1 MKRLG
6 VIALAKGKRTRW
18 SQSARGVSAML
29 FIASMMYVA
38 DATRALDLKQL
49 RLSVAHVASSSISFV
64 QDPINAVVGVYD
76 GLRELAQLRADN
88 QRMRLEIAELSKW
101 QSRAVLLAEE
111 NARLSEMTKMV
122 RGGDDLLLTV
132 PDVVH
137 SAGPFGS
144 SVLVDIGGKGP
155 LSEGV
160 AARTSKG
167 LIGRVHSSDA
177 DDARILLINDATSRV
192 PARFGDDYVGLVSGT
207 EWGGLLLFAVEGD
220 ARPVVGD
227 FLVTRSLE
235 GILPAD
241 IPIGLIED
249 DLGDGKWAVRP
260 LANLDD
266 PKLVQLIAPPQMKA
280 STAPQ

>member
-101 QSRAVLLAEE
+101 QSRAVLLG
-111 NARLSEMTKMV
+111 
-122 RGGDDLLLTV
+122 RGKC
-132 PDVVH
+132 P
-137 SAGPFGS
+137 SF
-144 SVLVDIGGKGP
+144 
-155 LSEGV
+155 
-160 AARTSKG
+160 
-167 LIGRVHSSDA
+167 
-177 DDARILLINDATSRV
+177 
-192 PARFGDDYVGLVSGT
+192 
-207 EWGGLLLFAVEGD
+207 
-220 ARPVVGD
+220 
-227 FLVTRSLE
+227 
-235 GILPAD
+235 
-241 IPIGLIED
+241 
-249 DLGDGKWAVRP
+249 
-260 LANLDD
+260 
-266 PKLVQLIAPPQMKA
+266 
-280 STAPQ
+280 